1 MYIYIHVYVYICMHI
16 YIYTWIV
23 TACAAA
29 AVPVVSRPCTVLVIQ
44 MKARLSAADRSCTAP
59 PGKQY
64 RGGA

>member
-1 MYIYIHVYVYICMHI
+1 MHI